1 MKKLNKQKIKWI
13 VKEYER
19 RDKGLWTIGQIQK
32 ITPQH
37 VCRVYRMY
45 KGCEDPI
52 LKKCGRKA
60 RPISPE
66 ERKLVI
72 DTYKEYLV
80 GATMIE
86 LLLNEKGIH
95 INHNRIHKI
104 MLEEG
109 LAKHEENKQ
118 KRRKYKCYQ
127 RHHSLSLV
135 HMDWFQFKG
144 KWYILFEDDASRF
157 VTGKG
162 EFQNRSSDNAWE
174 VFKESLKYGIP
185 KQLHSDN
192 DTTFKA
198 NEQEGKK
205 KGECDFEK
213 KVKEAGVHQI
223 FARRHHPQ
231 SNGKNEKLN
240 DTIKKLMK
248 KLGSFDKAVKHY
260 NFKKPHWALM
270 TDEGKTRTPY
280 QAFLD
285 KMRK

>member
-1 MKKLNKQKIKWI
+1 MKKLNQKKIKWI

-37 VCRVYRMY
+37 VCKVYRKY
-45 KGCEDPI
+45 KGRDDPI
-52 LKKCGRKA
+52 LKKCGRRTK
-60 RPISPE
+60 PVSPE
-66 ERKLVI
+66 ERRIVI

-86 LLLNEKGIH
+86 ILLNEKGIH
-95 INHNRIHKI
+95 MSHNRIHKI

-109 LAKHEENKQ
+109 LAKHEESKQ
-118 KRRKYKCYQ
+118 KRRKYRCYQ

-157 VTGKG
+157 IIGSG
-162 EFQNRSSDNAWE
+162 EFPNRSSDNAWK
-174 VFKESLKYGIP
+174 VFKESLKYGVP

-198 NEQEGKK
+198 LEQEGKK

-213 KVKEAGVHQI
+213 KVKEKGVHQI

-231 SNGKNEKLN
+231 SNGKNERLN
-240 DTIKKLMK
+240 GTMKRLMK
-248 KLGSFDKAVKHY
+248 KGKSFSEAVKHY

-280 QAFLD
+280 RAFLD